1 MQKKGIIEINY
12 IELLK
17 KRVLRFGTI
26 RALEKIRHY
35 VFETK
40 WRNTAST
47 EKRTLLSVMP
57 FLIRMGYCV
66 TDTTYSSMKFLSICA
81 PSMD

>member
-12 IELLK
+12 IELPK
-17 KRVLRFGTI
+17 KRALRYGAI

-40 WRNTAST
+40 
-47 EKRTLLSVMP
+47 
-57 FLIRMGYCV
+57 
-66 TDTTYSSMKFLSICA
+66 
-81 PSMD
+81 